1 MTSQRTATATATAR
15 TTAAGAPATAT
26 VTTVEA
32 ISERDEEWR
41 DDAATELM
49 DAIAALPDRAAA
61 ERFFRDLCTLRELDE
76 MAQRWRG
83 AQLLEAGWHYLPIS
97 KETGVSTATVTRISQ
112 WLRHGT
118 GGYAEALAR
127 NAGTGTLRAS
137 RAAPKK

>member
-1 MTSQRTATATATAR
+1 MTSQPTATA
-15 TTAAGAPATAT
+15 AAPGVDALP
-26 VTTVEA
+26 
-32 ISERDEEWR
+32 ERDEEWR
-41 DDAATELM
+41 DDAATQLM

-76 MAQRWRG
+76 MAQRWRV

-118 GGYAEALAR
+118 GGYAEALSR
-127 NAGTGTLRAS
+127 GAGTGTLRAS
-137 RAAPKK
+137 RSERQK

>member
-1 MTSQRTATATATAR
+1 MTSP
-15 TTAAGAPATAT
+15 TTANAAPLTPST
-26 VTTVEA
+26 SDVLRE
-32 ISERDEEWR
+32 SGEEWR
-41 DDAATELM
+41 DDASADLM
-49 DAIAALPDRAAA
+49 EAIAALPDRAAA

-76 MAQRWRG
+76 MAQRWRV

-127 NAGTGTLRAS
+127 GAGTGTLRQS
-137 RAAPKK
+137 RTDPQSAGSPK

>member
-1 MTSQRTATATATAR
+1 MTYQPTATAA
-15 TTAAGAPATAT
+15 APAPALD
-26 VTTVEA
+26 A
-32 ISERDEEWR
+32 IPERDEEWR

-76 MAQRWRG
+76 MAQRWRV

-118 GGYAEALAR
+118 GGYAEALSR
-127 NAGTGTLRAS
+127 GAGTGTLRAS
-137 RAAPKK
+137 RSEPQK